1 MDLKRFA
8 LGFMG
13 YGVGAVLETVM
24 IIIFLFVS
32 FTLFGSWGFLVLSI
46 GVLGMITIAFK
57 VLKSGAAG
65 RNMKPIIE
73 KTFAML
79 VFSFVLIFGVI
90 LWQMGPAP
98 PRGDVQV
105 TAGFVHMQ
113 PLSPSIAYRNTSF
126 TCAFTNAL
134 GTTIKLINVS
144 LNESIAHGACT
155 VNSSDV
161 RLNLGSNV
169 KAGGTL
175 SVTVDDCPA
184 KADREAYDM
193 VVTIMYNANMGGIT
207 TNHTD
212 AGHIKGQGE
221 PL

>member
-8 LGFMG
+8 LGFLG
-13 YGVGAVLETVM
+13 YGIGAVLETLM

-57 VLKSGAAG
+57 VLKSSAPGL
-65 RNMKPIIE
+65 NMRPIIE

-79 VFSFVLIFGVI
+79 VFSFVLIFGVV
-90 LWQMGPAP
+90 LWQLSPTPHSNSLVA
-98 PRGDVQV
+98 
-105 TAGFVHMQ
+105 TGFVKMQ
-113 PLSPSIAYRNTSF
+113 PLIPSIAYRNTSF

-134 GTTIKLINVS
+134 STTIKLINVS

-161 RLNLGSNV
+161 RPNIGSNV
-169 KAGGTL
+169 KAGGTF
-175 SVTVDDCPA
+175 SVAVDDCPA
-184 KADREAYDM
+184 KADGEAYDM
-193 VVTIMYNANMGGIT
+193 VVTIMYNATMGGIT

-212 AGHIKGQGE
+212 TGHIKGE
-221 PL
+221 ADSP